1 VDAVHRQCLGD
12 AAIAARI
19 GVNTS
24 TNGTS
29 SRAASERIASV

>member
-1 VDAVHRQCLGD
+1 MPLIVSGSGE

-29 SRAASERIASV
+29 SRAASDRIASV